1 MVFDDNSVKNHT
13 LMIKRIIALLLILHS
28 SIIAQN
34 APNLELTDLN
44 GVTHNLYDYL
54 DEGKSVLLDFFIVNC
69 TPCQEGS
76 PYLDELWETYGPNG
90 TNQLEVISLEVYD
103 NSDEFVEDAMNQWG
117 VNNPVVNLDAIPDE
131 YIPFVQGYPHYFMIC
146 PDKSMTDYLEFHYPA
161 SALFWEQS
169 LNKCNYGD
177 DFVDITIFEPEITH
191 CHTNVYSSLNIGNV
205 GTNFIDGII
214 VDVYID
220 SIYRNTIQWDHL
232 LAPSSTTDQS
242 FFPIVFEDN
251 NIDGEIIEFDIYT
264 ADDINPI
271 NNSVSYN
278 FVNDIETDQNN
289 ITIELQ
295 LDNYPSDLTWSLLD
309 ENNQVLLLEEG
320 TNYSPYELVTTSLIL
335 DDKSCYTFII
345 TDNVGDGICCNFG
358 EGYYKISDGENTLFY
373 SNDLINQNMHS
384 FYVSE
389 LIGIEEYAEDSR
401 ILRSDFFNLNGQ
413 QITYPKIPG
422 VYIRK
427 DYLEN
432 GLTNSR
438 KMVITKE
445 L

>member
-1 MVFDDNSVKNHT
+1 
-13 LMIKRIIALLLILHS
+13 MIKRIIALLLILHS

-90 TNQLEVISLEVYD
+90 TNQLEVISLEVYN

-131 YIPFVQGYPHYFMIC
+131 YTPFVQGYPHYFMIC
-146 PDKSMTDYLEFHYPA
+146 PDKSMSDYLEFHYPA
-161 SALFWEQS
+161 SSLFWEQS

-177 DFVDITIFEPEITH
+177 DFIDITIFEPEITH
-191 CHTNVYSSLNIGNV
+191 CHTNVFSSLNIGNV
-205 GTNFIDGII
+205 GTNYINGLA
-214 VDVYID
+214 VDIFVD
-220 SIYRNTIQWDHL
+220 SIYTSTIQWDHL

-251 NIDGEIIEFDIYT
+251 NINGDLIEFEIYT
-264 ADDINPI
+264 SDDVNAI
-271 NNSVSYN
+271 NNTFSYN
-278 FVNDIETDQNN
+278 FEDDIEADQKN
-289 ITIELQ
+289 ITIEIQ
-295 LDNYPSDLTWSLLD
+295 LDNYPSDLTWSILN
-309 ENNQVLLLEEG
+309 ENNVAILHEEG
-320 TNYSPYELVTTSLIL
+320 ANYSPYELVTTNLTL
-335 DDKSCYTFII
+335 EDTSCYTFII
-345 TDNVGDGICCNFG
+345 TDNFGDGIG
-358 EGYYKISDGENTLFY
+358 EGYYKISAGENTLFY

-389 LIGIEEYAEDSR
+389 LIGIEEYAKDSR

-432 GLTNSR
+432 GLTKSK
-438 KMVITKE
+438 KMVITHS
-445 L
+445 LQ